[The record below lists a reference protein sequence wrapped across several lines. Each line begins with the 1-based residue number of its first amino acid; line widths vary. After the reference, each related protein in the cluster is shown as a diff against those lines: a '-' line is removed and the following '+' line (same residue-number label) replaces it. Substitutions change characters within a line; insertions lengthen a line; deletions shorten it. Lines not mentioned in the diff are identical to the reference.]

1 MSSDLVGAEPQNQKA
16 RRRARRAREPNTS
29 QAQYFAELKAR
40 EAEALADPAA
50 AHADRPINPGVRV
63 ERKAGGR
70 TVWTA
75 PHSDFDAWELQLREA
90 FGTRSR
96 AVIQAFMDGLVQLTG
111 NGWDPEPRALN
122 AALGIVNSMR
132 PKNEGEAMLAAH
144 MVASHLLT
152 MKAGAMANQYSS
164 HVDDR
169 QAKTFAKVG
178 RLFVDQLE
186 LMSRLKGHTRT
197 QRIEVTYN
205 DNRQQVAGGVHV
217 YRGGA
222 EIGGQPQE
230 PRPVYG
236 RENHGSAAIEHA
248 ERPAL
253 PRSDAGGWPLPGA
266 SGEEPTALQ
275 GSWLRSWLRR
285 AFG

>member
-1 MSSDLVGAEPQNQKA
+1 MSSDLVGAEPLNQKA

-29 QAQYFAELKAR
+29 QALYFSELKAR
-40 EAEALADPAA
+40 EAEALANPTT
-50 AHADRPINPGVRV
+50 AHAERPINPGVRM

-75 PHSDFDAWELQLREA
+75 PHSDYEAWELQLREA

-111 NGWDPEPRALN
+111 NSWDPNPRALN

-132 PKNEGEAMLAAH
+132 PKDEGEAMLAAH

-152 MKAGAMANQYSS
+152 MKAGAQANQYSS
-164 HVDDR
+164 YVDDR

-217 YRGGA
+217 YRGGP
-222 EIGGQPQE
+222 EFGGQPQE
-230 PRPVYG
+230 PRPTFG
-236 RENHGSAAIEHA
+236 RGINGDPAIEHA
-248 ERPAL
+248 ELPAL
-253 PRSDAGGWPLPGA
+253 PCSDAGGRPLPSA
-266 SGEEPTALQ
+266 SGEEPTSLQ
-275 GSWLRSWLRR
+275 DSRLRSWLRR